1 MGKMYKKEKIIL
13 ATLRFYAKLE
23 KIVCKILTKSAKA
36 YIIITVS
43 IC

>member
-1 MGKMYKKEKIIL
+1 MGKMYKKGEIAL
-13 ATLRFYAKLE
+13 FTLRFYAKLE
-23 KIVCKILTKSAKA
+23 KVICKLLTKSAKA